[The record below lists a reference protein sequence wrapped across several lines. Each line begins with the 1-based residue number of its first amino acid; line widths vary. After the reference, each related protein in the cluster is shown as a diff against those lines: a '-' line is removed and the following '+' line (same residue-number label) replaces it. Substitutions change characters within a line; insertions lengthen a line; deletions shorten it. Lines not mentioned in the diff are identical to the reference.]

1 MLAHVHFPQT
11 VLTDELD
18 RYLAEGWFRMG
29 QTIFTTNFLN
39 FNKNF
44 YSAVWLRLVLS
55 DCGRQQS
62 FEKLKKL
69 NSRFKVSIQRAA
81 VTDEKEILFS
91 RYRREISFEASPSI
105 GHLLFGREHTD
116 NVYRTMEVTIHDGD
130 KLIGC
135 GFFDVGKNSAA
146 GISSFYDPQYK
157 KYSLGKY
164 LIFLKIDHCI
174 SNGLKFFYPGYF
186 VPGYAAFD
194 YKLKIHH
201 QALEYFQ
208 LSSGKWTS
216 IKAFTPSNNPVL
228 VMREKLA
235 ELCVQLSHDGVRS
248 KVYHYEYYDA
258 NLVHDLSHME
268 LFDFPLFLHYFD
280 ELEGVINAVV
290 VFDLRDQQY
299 HWLIVKSLW
308 TSDVPMTQE
317 DHFASHLLKV
327 EYEVIA
333 SDSTRQISA
342 VLKRAMTPTRTGPEN
357 IL

>member
-1 MLAHVHFPQT
+1 MLAQVHFPQT

-39 FNKNF
+39 FNRNF

-55 DCGRQQS
+55 DCGRQPS

-69 NSRFKVSIQRAA
+69 NSRFRVSFKPAT
-81 VTDEKEILFS
+81 VSDEKEILFS

-116 NVYRTMEVTIHDGD
+116 NVYRTQEVTIHDGD
-130 KLIGC
+130 KLIAC
-135 GFFDVGKNSAA
+135 GFFDIGKNSAA

-164 LIFLKIDHCI
+164 LIFLKIEHCI
-174 SNGLKFFYPGYF
+174 SNGLKYFYPGYF
-186 VPGYAAFD
+186 VPGYSAFD

-201 QALEYFQ
+201 QALEYLQ
-208 LSSGKWTS
+208 LSSSKWTS
-216 IKAFTPSNNPVL
+216 IKEFSPANNPML
-228 VMREKLA
+228 VMREKLE
-235 ELCVQLSHDGVRS
+235 ELHQRLTDEGMRS
-248 KVYHYEYYDA
+248 TVFHYEYYDA
-258 NLVHDLSHME
+258 NLVHDLSHLE
-268 LFDFPLFLHYFD
+268 LFDFPMFVHYYD
-280 ELEGVINAVV
+280 ELEGVINALVI
-290 VFDLRDQQY
+290 FDIRDQQY

-308 TSDVPMTQE
+308 ASDVPMTQE

-327 EYEVIA
+327 EYEIFA
-333 SDSTRQISA
+333 SDSVKHMVTMIKKANAPASR
-342 VLKRAMTPTRTGPEN
+342 P
-357 IL
+357 